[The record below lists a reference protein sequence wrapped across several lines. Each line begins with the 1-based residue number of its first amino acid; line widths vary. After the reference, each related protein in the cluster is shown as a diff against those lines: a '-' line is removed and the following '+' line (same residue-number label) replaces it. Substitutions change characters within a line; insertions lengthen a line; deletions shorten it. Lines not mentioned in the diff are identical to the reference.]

1 MKFTIEIVS
10 ATADG
15 TETVMRRFEITAI
28 NPSRALRHARALLGE
43 WRKRHPSSNY
53 ARILNA
59 RGVKLYTVT
68 E

>member
-1 MKFTIEIVS
+1 VKFTIEIVS
-10 ATADG
+10 TAADG
-15 TETVMRRFEITAI
+15 TGTVVRRFHITAI

-43 WRKRHPSSNY
+43 WKKRHPSAGY

-59 RGVKLYTVT
+59 QSVELYNVT